1 MQEQVLIYDRIA
13 SNRRRTFVL
22 MAVFFVVVAAAA
34 TAVGIVAGLPPG
46 LAPIVIVFVAGF
58 VVFSYFGSDSVALRV
73 AGAHQVGEEDERDLY
88 RLVENLCIGSGLPL
102 PKVYVIE
109 DGSMNAFATGP

>member
-58 VVFSYFGSDSVALRV
+58 VSPARIRSAR
-73 AGAHQVGEEDERDLY
+73 R
-88 RLVENLCIGSGLPL
+88 
-102 PKVYVIE
+102 
-109 DGSMNAFATGP
+109 MNATSIVSSRTSVSAPAFRCRRSTSSRTAR